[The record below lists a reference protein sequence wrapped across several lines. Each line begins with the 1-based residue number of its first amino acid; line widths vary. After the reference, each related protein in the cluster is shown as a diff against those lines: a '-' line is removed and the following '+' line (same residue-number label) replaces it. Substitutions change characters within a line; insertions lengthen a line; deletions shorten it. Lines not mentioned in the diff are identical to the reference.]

1 MNGDG
6 TEPLAQQ
13 RPEIQAIA
21 SKTRAFG
28 SPGGEDHRMTR
39 QAAPN
44 TYPAAEILHRLV
56 PGASFIAT
64 MMRRGP
70 TKSLPRPGGTATR
83 NCGMWQRSFLH
94 LPTRLFRTLGC
105 HREEGC
111 GSHSFHAQRCSF
123 KCLSQGS
130 EDAHARP
137 GGGGKK
143 GKPRELIA
151 LLPVRAGS
159 RQESQVPAPGA
170 SGFKRVPR
178 DDAAKAAS
186 HEPRTTGARSGF
198 HSCEARGIGIPQR
211 RPVRPPPQVRV
222 WKWVGKLLNPSP
234 ACWRAGTRGP
244 EGTGRR
250 ISLAPET
257 RAAEIA

>member
-105 HREEGC
+105 HREERC

-137 GGGGKK
+137 GGGGKRGSLGNSLRFYRFARARDRK
-143 GKPRELIA
+143 ARSRHPERVDSNGFREMMLQKLHPMSREPPA
-151 LLPVRAGS
+151 QEVVSTAVR
-159 RQESQVPAPGA
+159 RGA
-170 SGFKRVPR
+170 SEFRSVGLFVRRRKF
-178 DDAAKAAS
+178 AS
-186 HEPRTTGARSGF
+186 GNG
-198 HSCEARGIGIPQR
+198 
-211 RPVRPPPQVRV
+211 
-222 WKWVGKLLNPSP
+222 
-234 ACWRAGTRGP
+234 
-244 EGTGRR
+244 
-250 ISLAPET
+250 LASS
-257 RAAEIA
+257 